1 MRPDDVPVLA
11 LLRQSMSFHS
21 DRQQVIAENIANAN
35 TPGYT
40 PRDIDESEFHAAL
53 RAQMGGNAG
62 GAGGSN
68 RGALNLTTT
77 AAGHIPASSTGSGSS
92 SNWETSERPDSE
104 TTVNGNSVVIE
115 EQMVRAQENRMRYES
130 ALTLYQKSIG
140 LLRTAIRAPGR

>member
-1 MRPDDVPVLA
+1 MRTRRATHRGTLTSP
-11 LLRQSMSFHS
+11 SF
-21 DRQQVIAENIANAN
+21 
-35 TPGYT
+35 T
-40 PRDIDESEFHAAL
+40 AAL

>member
-40 PRDIDESEFHAAL
+40 PRDLDESDFHAAL
-53 RAQMGGNAG
+53 RSQMGDRSSAP
-62 GAGGSN
+62 
-68 RGALNLTTT
+68 RGAIGLTTT
-77 AAGHIPASSTGSGSS
+77 RAGHIPASTGASASS
-92 SNWETSERPDSE
+92 ASWEPIDSPDSE

-130 ALTLYQKSIG
+130 ALTLYQKSLG
-140 LLRTAIRAPGR
+140 LLRTAIRPPGR

>member
-11 LLRQSMSFHS
+11 LLRQSMSFHA

-40 PRDIDESEFHAAL
+40 PRDLDESDFHAAL
-53 RAQMGGNAG
+53 RSQMS
-62 GAGGSN
+62 GGSSAP
-68 RGALNLTTT
+68 RGAVGLTTT
-77 AAGHIPASSTGSGSS
+77 NAGHIPASSTGAGASE
-92 SNWETSERPDSE
+92 NWEPVDSPDSE
-104 TTVNGNSVVIE
+104 TTVNGNSVVLE

-130 ALTLYQKSIG
+130 ALTLYQKSLG

>member
-11 LLRQSMSFHS
+11 LLRQSMSFHA
-21 DRQQVIAENIANAN
+21 DRQQVIAENVANAN

-40 PRDIDESEFHAAL
+40 PRDLDESDFHSAL
-53 RAQMGGNAG
+53 RSQMSGGETG
-62 GAGGSN
+62 G
-68 RGALNLTTT
+68 RGALRLTTT
-77 AAGHIPASSTGSGSS
+77 NAGHIPASGAGGGSS
-92 SNWETSERPDSE
+92 SLWQASESPDSE

-130 ALTLYQKSIG
+130 AVTLYQKSIG

>member
-11 LLRQSMSFHS
+11 LLRQSMSFHA
-21 DRQQVIAENIANAN
+21 DRQQVIAENVANAN

-40 PRDIDESEFHAAL
+40 PRDLDESDFHAAL
-53 RAQMGGNAG
+53 RSQMSGGETG
-62 GAGGSN
+62 G
-68 RGALNLTTT
+68 RGALRLTTT
-77 AAGHIPASSTGSGSS
+77 NAGHIPASGAGSGSS
-92 SNWETSERPDSE
+92 SLWQASESPDSE

-130 ALTLYQKSIG
+130 AVTLYQKSIG

>member
-11 LLRQSMSFHS
+11 LLRQSMSFHA
-21 DRQQVIAENIANAN
+21 DRQQVIAENVANAN

-40 PRDIDESEFHAAL
+40 PRDLDESDFHSAL
-53 RAQMGGNAG
+53 RSQMSGERAP
-62 GAGGSN
+62 S
-68 RGALNLTTT
+68 RGPIGLATTDS
-77 AAGHIPASSTGSGSS
+77 GHIPASGDDTGSSAM
-92 SNWETSERPDSE
+92 WESIERPDSE